1 MTGDLRA
8 HDVDGWPAQMM
19 ALPAQWYADVHAG
32 AGVEFPVNADET
44 LLRTGLARK

>member
-8 HDVDGWPAQMM
+8 HDIDGWPAQMM
-19 ALPAQWYADVHAG
+19 GMPASWYAHVNEL